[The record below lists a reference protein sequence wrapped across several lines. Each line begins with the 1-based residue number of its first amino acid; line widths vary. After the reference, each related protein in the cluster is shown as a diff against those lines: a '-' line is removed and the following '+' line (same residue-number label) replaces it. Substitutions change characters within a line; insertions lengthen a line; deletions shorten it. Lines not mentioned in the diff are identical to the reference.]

1 MHRWLCGTI
10 RALCAGG
17 EGAECLDVVVLWVL
31 CDRLVVRRTE
41 ERLAGLYL
49 VLEII
54 VVQLVL
60 EGGHTGTT

>member
-1 MHRWLCGTI
+1 
-10 RALCAGG
+10 
-17 EGAECLDVVVLWVL
+17 LDVVVLWVL